1 MNGFSYALEKEENM
15 YYITTETSFDAAH
28 FLSGYPGKC
37 KNIHGHRWRVLIKI
51 KSEQLKSDSIQN
63 GMICDF
69 SDLKKDLKSIVD
81 KLDHSFI
88 FEKDSLKPELIKL
101 LLEEQFS
108 LHEVPFRPTAEN
120 FSFYFYQEM
129 QKRGYEVAEATVY
142 ETPNNYASYHEE
154 VS

>member
-1 MNGFSYALEKEENM
+1 M
-15 YYITTETSFDAAH
+15 YYITTEASFDAAH
-28 FLSGYPGKC
+28 FLYGYPGKC

-69 SDLKKDLKSIVD
+69 SDLKQDLKSITN
-81 KLDHSFI
+81 KFDHTFI
-88 FEKDSLKPELIKL
+88 FEKDSLKPELVKM

-108 LHEVPFRPTAEN
+108 LQEVPFRPTAEN
-120 FSFYFYQEM
+120 FSFYFYQKLK
-129 QKRGYEVAEATVY
+129 KRGYDVAEAIVY
-142 ETPNNYASYHEE
+142 ETPNNCASYSEE